1 MAVSGVGEDK
11 WDALEGINGV
21 NENVRNAACAG
32 AKALQALKIKEI
44 FVDSFDNAQSAA
56 EGSQLG
62 VFKYQE
68 LKNKS
73 KQTLIPNIH
82 LAPTSTSEDQTGWE
96 RGTILA
102 SAQNFART
110 LMDTPANL
118 MTPTIFAET
127 IKKRYQ
133 GIKNLEVIA
142 HDEQWAKDQGMN
154 LFLSVTHG
162 SAEPAKFVE
171 ITYNGA
177 SKEIP
182 TVALV
187 GKGITFDTG
196 GIR

>member
-1 MAVSGVGEDK
+1 M
-11 WDALEGINGV
+11 

-82 LAPTSTSEDQTGWE
+82 LAPTSEGQEGWAK
-96 RGTILA
+96 GTILA

-127 IKKRYQ
+127 IKVRYQ
-133 GIKNLEVIA
+133 GIKNLEVIV
-142 HDEQWAKDQGMN
+142 HDEQWAKEQGMN
-154 LFLSVTHG
+154 LFLSVTNG

-171 ITYNGA
+171 ITYTGA
-177 SKEIP
+177 GKEIP
-182 TVALV
+182 PIALV
-187 GKGITFDTG
+187 GKGITFDSG
-196 GIR
+196 GIRLVI